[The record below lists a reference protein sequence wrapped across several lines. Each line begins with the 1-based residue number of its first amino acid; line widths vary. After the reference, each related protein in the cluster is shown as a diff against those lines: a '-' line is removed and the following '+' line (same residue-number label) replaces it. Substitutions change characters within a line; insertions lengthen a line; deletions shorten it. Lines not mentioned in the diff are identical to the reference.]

1 VKLKVRRPTVPSN
14 ILLPAQGE
22 CPLHRRSVVRLR
34 ACGCRLQPA
43 RSCYIVAA
51 GRCGCSWRN
60 LGVFSDQVFLV
71 CNYKTINKHQWP
83 TAPNYRY
90 GSSST
95 VWLHGYLSIT
105 LIINTAISQV
115 NLLKKGA
122 QRHKDTCTCYCYFC
136 VRRATFFPCRYMHDL
151 GKPPAC
157 MIRKWDIAQFN
168 DFRICMHACKII
180 EHRYFLC
187 LRWI

>member
-1 VKLKVRRPTVPSN
+1 MLSSELVHPSGSGFRN
-14 ILLPAQGE
+14 RTCDGFIEGKNGWGWSSKYGARLYLAIYYFLPAQGE

-51 GRCGCSWRN
+51 GRGGCSWRN

-136 VRRATFFPCRYMHDL
+136 VRGVLHFFHA
-151 GKPPAC
+151 GTC
-157 MIRKWDIAQFN
+157 MI
-168 DFRICMHACKII
+168 
-180 EHRYFLC
+180 
-187 LRWI
+187 